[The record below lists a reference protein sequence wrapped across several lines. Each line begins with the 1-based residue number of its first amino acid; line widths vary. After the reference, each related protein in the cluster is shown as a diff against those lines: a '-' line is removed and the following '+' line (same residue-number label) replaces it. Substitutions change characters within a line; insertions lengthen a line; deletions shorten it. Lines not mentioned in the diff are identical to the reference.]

1 VYNIHAERSAGWSG
15 LAFVV
20 IVIVASLL
28 YGGAP
33 PGINASAAAIGAFLS
48 AHHQIGLVGNWL
60 SIPASFFF
68 LWFAVGVRAHL
79 AHSAGPGDGLPLYA
93 ISGAI
98 ASVAISLTSAAVLA
112 VLLLTAVPTDDLPGW
127 WGLYMILGGPIL
139 IAATVVFVFAAAHSM
154 RRHGSA
160 SQGLALYG
168 YLTAFGGVLSTLSL
182 LYPAGP
188 MSVTGW
194 VTLVLGLGLFA
205 IWVIATSI
213 WLIRSAGTAAAAP

>member
-1 VYNIHAERSAGWSG
+1 MYNIHAERSAGWSG
-15 LAFVV
+15 LVFLV
-20 IVIVASLL
+20 IVIVSSVL

-33 PGINASAAAIGAFLS
+33 PGIDASAAAIGAFLS
-48 AHHQIGLVGNWL
+48 AHHQIALVGNWL
-60 SIPASFFF
+60 SLPASFFF

-98 ASVAISLTSAAVLA
+98 ASVAIALASAAVMA

-160 SQGLALYG
+160 SQGLALFG
-168 YLTAFGGVLSTLSL
+168 YLTASGGLLSTLSL
-182 LYPAGP
+182 LIPAGP
-188 MSVTGW
+188 MSATGW
-194 VTLVLGLGLFA
+194 VPLVLGLGLFA
-205 IWVIATSI
+205 IWMIATSI
-213 WLIRSAGTAAAAP
+213 WLIRSGGTAPAAP